1 MKNWIKVLLGAFLG
15 AGIGAVLP
23 AKVEFL
29 HGLTRFFFDL
39 SVNFGKYIFIPLVFF
54 SLVIEVYEMYRQKTL
69 KKIFLRG
76 LAFTGG
82 VSLLAVLF
90 GTALTLLLS
99 PQRLSHIIPEAEVYR
114 VPGLSDFLL
123 SFVPSDMIRVF
134 FNPYG
139 ILFPVVVL
147 TFLIGVNLSFDRL
160 ATKSISNLFDSF
172 SKLFQHI
179 NTFVVD
185 ILWIMIFFIS
195 LRFSYSLKAGP
206 ALNADIV
213 YFILFLVLEAVL
225 FLFVFCPALLFL
237 FFKEK
242 NPYKLLFGLMTPALT
257 AFLSGDVLLSHA
269 VLIKHNEKNSGV
281 DMTTNSF
288 LTGFFAAIFR
298 PGTIMMTVS
307 AFLMILK
314 SQSGLTISFSSVM
327 IAVLLSL
334 VLSLYTGTIPVVGSF
349 FSVIV
354 MCGLYGVVK
363 SDAYNLLVPL
373 LPILFGLAA
382 FIDTVCSGLSV
393 YLIARQTGSVR
404 IVGAKDFY

>member
-147 TFLIGVNLSFDRL
+147 AFLIGVNLSFDRL

-185 ILWIMIFFIS
+185 ILWIMIFFI
-195 LRFSYSLKAGP
+195 
-206 ALNADIV
+206 
-213 YFILFLVLEAVL
+213 LV
-225 FLFVFCPALLFL
+225 FRCFLLFH
-237 FFKEK
+237 
-242 NPYKLLFGLMTPALT
+242 
-257 AFLSGDVLLSHA
+257 LLSD
-269 VLIKHNEKNSGV
+269 L
-281 DMTTNSF
+281 
-288 LTGFFAAIFR
+288 
-298 PGTIMMTVS
+298 
-307 AFLMILK
+307 
-314 SQSGLTISFSSVM
+314 SV
-327 IAVLLSL
+327 AL
-334 VLSLYTGTIPVVGSF
+334 
-349 FSVIV
+349 
-354 MCGLYGVVK
+354 
-363 SDAYNLLVPL
+363 
-373 LPILFGLAA
+373 
-382 FIDTVCSGLSV
+382 GLS
-393 YLIARQTGSVR
+393 Y
-404 IVGAKDFY
+404 F

>member
-1 MKNWIKVLLGAFLG
+1 MKNWMKVLLGAFLG
-15 AGIGAVLP
+15 SVIGAFLP

-29 HGLTRFFFDL
+29 HGLVRFFFDL
-39 SVNFGKYIFIPLVFF
+39 SVNFGKYIFVPLVFF

-69 KKIFLRG
+69 KKIFLRS
-76 LAFTGG
+76 LAFTGA
-82 VSLLAVLF
+82 VALLAVLF
-90 GTALTLLLS
+90 GMTLTLILS

-114 VPGLSDFLL
+114 VPELADFFL
-123 SFVPSDMIRVF
+123 SFVPSDMIQVF

-139 ILFPVVVL
+139 ILFPAVIL
-147 TFLIGVNLSFDRL
+147 AFLIGVNLSFDRL
-160 ATKSISNLFDSF
+160 ATKSISTLFDSF

-195 LRFSYSLKAGP
+195 LQFSYSLKSGP

-257 AFLSGDVLLSHA
+257 AFLSGDVLLAHS
-269 VLIKHNEKNSGV
+269 VMMKHNEKNLGV
-281 DMTTNSF
+281 DVTTNSF
-288 LTGFFAAIFR
+288 LTGFFAAVFR
-298 PGTIMMTVS
+298 PGTVMMTVS

-314 SQSGLTISFSSVM
+314 SQSGLTISFSSVL

-334 VLSLYTGTIPVVGSF
+334 VLALYTGTIPVVGSF

-354 MCGLYGVVK
+354 MCGFYGVVK
-363 SDAYNLLVPL
+363 SDAYNLLVPM
-373 LPILFGLAA
+373 LPILFGLSA
-382 FIDTVCSGLSV
+382 FIDTVCSGLCV

-404 IVGAKDFY
+404 IVGVKDFY